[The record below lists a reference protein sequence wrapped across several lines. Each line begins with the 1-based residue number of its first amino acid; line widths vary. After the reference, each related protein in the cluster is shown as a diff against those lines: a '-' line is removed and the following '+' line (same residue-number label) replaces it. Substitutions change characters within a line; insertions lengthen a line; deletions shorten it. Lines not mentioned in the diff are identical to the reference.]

1 MASTGG
7 LGIMIEGRYSDET
20 LAELERRGHRVE
32 RLAEWTSAVGGGH
45 GVAIDPA
52 SGARVG
58 GADPRRDG
66 AAVGY

>member
-1 MASTGG
+1 MKALRQGEV
-7 LGIMIEGRYSDET
+7 LQPVLPQVAEPDQRDAFWPEYYVNDEAR
-20 LAELERRGHRVE
+20 LLEVE
-32 RLAEWTSAVGGGH
+32 FY
-45 GVAIDPA
+45 DPT